1 MTPQSAFEPWS
12 ETRTAEIAAARA
24 EEAGALLPLLQDL
37 QTVFGHIP
45 DAAVPIV
52 AHALNLS
59 RAEVHG
65 VLTFYHDF
73 RRSPPGRRILKVCRA
88 EACQARG
95 AREAIRKIE
104 AELETR
110 LGDTAADG
118 SVTLEEAY
126 CLGLCAS
133 GPAAL
138 LDARPVARL
147 QGDRLKRLIDEVRG

>member
-1 MTPQSAFEPWS
+1 MTEHLPPEPWS
-12 ETRTAEIAAARA
+12 GARTTEIAAAYV
-24 EEAGALLPLLQDL
+24 GVPGGLLPLLQDL
-37 QTVFGHIP
+37 QRHFGYIP
-45 DAAVPIV
+45 DGAGPIV
-52 AHALNLS
+52 ADALNLS

-95 AREAIRKIE
+95 ASHAIEAIERG
-104 AELETR
+104 LSLR
-110 LGDTAADG
+110 LGETARDG
-118 SVTLEEAY
+118 SVTVDAAY

-138 LDARPVARL
+138 LDDRPVARL
-147 QGDRLKRLIDEVRG
+147 TGTRLQRLIDQVRR

>member
-1 MTPQSAFEPWS
+1 MTTSIAFEPWS
-12 ETRTAEIAAARA
+12 ETRAAEIVARA
-24 EEAGALLPLLQDL
+24 RAPGALLPLLQDL
-37 QTVFGHIP
+37 QSVFGHIP
-45 DAAVPIV
+45 DGAVRIV

-95 AREAIRKIE
+95 AREAIGKLE
-104 AELETR
+104 TELQTR
-110 LGDTAADG
+110 LGETADDG

-138 LDARPVARL
+138 LDARPIARL
-147 QGDRLKRLIDEVRG
+147 QGDRLRRLIDEVRG